1 MHLAAIMVKKGR
13 EKKKDLLQLV
23 TILSLAPGD
32 YAFFQIIQ
40 QGIERFV

>member
-13 EKKKDLLQLV
+13 KTYHPQLV
-23 TILSLAPGD
+23 TILSLAAGD

-40 QGIERFV
+40 QGIEWFV

>member
-13 EKKKDLLQLV
+13 KKKDLLQLV
-23 TILSLAPGD
+23 TILSFGPGD